1 MSSGIVTAERDA
13 AQPLLWDVR
22 GLWESLNPLWPGL
35 RLEVI
40 PQAASTNSVLL
51 ERIRGGASTQQA
63 CLLVAEHQVGGRGRM
78 GRTWQSSVGASLT
91 FSLALPLAAAS
102 WSGLSLAVGVALAE
116 ALEPAVGQPLR
127 LGLKWP
133 NDLWLLDS
141 ITPDTRPGQDSG
153 PLAPAGT
160 RGRKLG
166 GILVETLSVGP
177 QRMAVIGV
185 GLNVL
190 PLPAAQALG
199 LEVASLSEIEP
210 NISVPAT
217 LMRVAPPLLR
227 ALQVFEQSGF
237 APFSGRYA
245 ARDVLFG
252 LPVVLTN
259 SETRDGIAKGVTDD
273 GALRVDSAQGII
285 QVSTGEVSVKFH
297 PALASTPGT
306 SLESRP

>member
-1 MSSGIVTAERDA
+1 
-13 AQPLLWDVR
+13 
-22 GLWESLNPLWPGL
+22 
-35 RLEVI
+35 
-40 PQAASTNSVLL
+40 
-51 ERIRGGASTQQA
+51 
-63 CLLVAEHQVGGRGRM
+63 
-78 GRTWQSSVGASLT
+78 
-91 FSLALPLAAAS
+91 
-102 WSGLSLAVGVALAE
+102 
-116 ALEPAVGQPLR
+116 
-127 LGLKWP
+127 
-133 NDLWLLDS
+133 
-141 ITPDTRPGQDSG
+141 
-153 PLAPAGT
+153 
-160 RGRKLG
+160 
-166 GILVETLSVGP
+166 
-177 QRMAVIGV
+177 MAVIGV

-217 LMRVAPPLLR
+217 LTRVAPPLLR

-259 SETRDGIAKGVTDD
+259 SETREGIAKGVTDD